1 MNREERRKISKKAE
15 KIWNLSKRIDTLGG
29 LDTEAAAAAVKAL
42 TQYTNNLSFEELVL
56 IDEYLVE
63 KYGTST

>member
-29 LDTEAAAAAVKAL
+29 LNTEAAVAAVKAL
-42 TQYTNNLSFEELVL
+42 TQYTNNLSFEELILV
-56 IDEYLVE
+56 DEYLME
-63 KYGTST
+63 KYGAST

>member
-29 LDTEAAAAAVKAL
+29 LNTEAAVTAVKAL